1 MLTLNCL
8 GSGSSGNCYILS
20 DETGR
25 KLILDCGIPAKEVKV
40 ALNFNLTDIVGV
52 IATHAHSDHFK
63 AFEDFENMGCKCFA
77 PHVNGKIRENMEFYP
92 YYVQAFQLPHGE
104 TNSYG
109 FLIRHLKTKETLL
122 YMTDFEYCQYVFSA
136 SRIDYFLI
144 ECNYQ
149 KEYIDLDAPNKKHK
163 LKGHCSLDTCREFVK
178 ANISDSMKTII
189 LCHLGAESTN
199 PKECVSEI
207 GKVVNSYVF
216 VDYARP
222 NTVYQ
227 LGRSKE

>member
-1 MLTLNCL
+1 MLGVDVLAP
-8 GSGSSGNCYILS
+8 Y
-20 DETGR
+20 D
-25 KLILDCGIPAKEVKV
+25 
-40 ALNFNLTDIVGV
+40 TD
-52 IATHAHSDHFK
+52 
-63 AFEDFENMGCKCFA
+63 
-77 PHVNGKIRENMEFYP
+77 KIRINKRFGGFF
-92 YYVQAFQLPHGE
+92 VQSFQLPHGE

-109 FLIRHLKTKETLL
+109 FLIRHLKTNETLI
-122 YMTDFEYCQYVFSA
+122 YITDAEYCPFVFKA

-149 KEYIDLDAPNKKHK
+149 KEYIDLDAPNKEHK

-178 ANISDSMKTII
+178 ANISDSMQNII
-189 LCHLGAESTN
+189 LCHLGLESTN
-199 PKECVSEI
+199 AKECVSEI
-207 GKVVNSYVF
+207 EKVVNSYVF